1 MIYWTAT
8 ALVLPSRLQLPPT
21 QKSLLESSRPP
32 HARNSH
38 ARVAFN
44 ESLARRCAD
53 HRAKKAEDHGYLFYS
68 AHSGWGNQQ
77 VALGQA
83 LRAAHAMRRTLV
95 LPPRLGKYDGVFGD
109 PKRSASASAATRAAT
124 RCRTAAPPRRTSA
137 ARCCNSA
144 SRAARR
150 RRTTASSSA
159 SPWGSAGEGAVLSL
173 GCIFGYFIRR
183 IGTTHKQHK
192 ATARKSGRAR
202 ASARRRARDARQS
215 RRRAVRRRRAP
226 DAIEVA
232 RRRP

>member
-1 MIYWTAT
+1 MRSAP
-8 ALVLPSRLQLPPT
+8 AL
-21 QKSLLESSRPP
+21 SSRPP

-83 LRAAHAMRRTLV
+83 LQQRVESGEAAADDRQFKCVALGLGGGRGA
-95 LPPRLGKYDGVFGD
+95 PR
-109 PKRSASASAATRAAT
+109 
-124 RCRTAAPPRRTSA
+124 PRVA
-137 ARCCNSA
+137 
-144 SRAARR
+144 
-150 RRTTASSSA
+150 
-159 SPWGSAGEGAVLSL
+159 L

-192 ATARKSGRAR
+192 ATARKSGRASP
-202 ASARRRARDARQS
+202 SARR
-215 RRRAVRRRRAP
+215 
-226 DAIEVA
+226 
-232 RRRP
+232 

>member
-1 MIYWTAT
+1 MRAESSQ
-8 ALVLPSRLQLPPT
+8 AL
-21 QKSLLESSRPP
+21 SSRPP

-109 PKRSASASAATRAAT
+109 PKRSCLRREKQPQMARNALHTYRSKAAS
-124 RCRTAAPPRRTSA
+124 
-137 ARCCNSA
+137 
-144 SRAARR
+144 
-150 RRTTASSSA
+150 
-159 SPWGSAGEGAVLSL
+159 GAYEAITQVFSL
-173 GCIFGYFIRR
+173 AHVHAMG
-183 IGTTHKQHK
+183 Q
-192 ATARKSGRAR
+192 
-202 ASARRRARDARQS
+202 
-215 RRRAVRRRRAP
+215 
-226 DAIEVA
+226 A
-232 RRRP
+232 RRRPTARRARSG

>member
-1 MIYWTAT
+1 M
-8 ALVLPSRLQLPPT
+8 ALPL
-21 QKSLLESSRPP
+21 SSRPP

-109 PKRSASASAATRAAT
+109 PKRS
-124 RCRTAAPPRRTSA
+124 CLRREKQ
-137 ARCCNSA
+137 
-144 SRAARR
+144 
-150 RRTTASSSA
+150 
-159 SPWGSAGEGAVLSL
+159 PQVGLPLLSL
-173 GCIFGYFIRR
+173 
-183 IGTTHKQHK
+183 H
-192 ATARKSGRAR
+192 
-202 ASARRRARDARQS
+202 
-215 RRRAVRRRRAP
+215 
-226 DAIEVA
+226 
-232 RRRP
+232 